1 MNRLFRQKKIFFLIK
16 AKNSSHSSVNFNKN
30 YIKKYTHWKHFSIA
44 LEEKVDFKF
53 HVDQKIL
60 KICKLIGLIR
70 RLSVNVP
77 RKALLTIYKSFIRLH
92 LDYGDVSY
100 DTPKN
105 ENFQNK
111 LEKVQ
116 YRAWLAVTVAK
127 HQVKNITTN

>member
-1 MNRLFRQKKIFFLIK
+1 M
-16 AKNSSHSSVNFNKN
+16 
-30 YIKKYTHWKHFSIA
+30 
-44 LEEKVDFKF
+44 
-53 HVDQKIL
+53 
-60 KICKLIGLIR
+60 IGLIR

-77 RKALLTIYKSFIRLH
+77 RKALLTIYKSFVRLH
-92 LDYGDVSY
+92 LDYDDVSY